1 MRRDD
6 SGDVVDDAVDAITLN
21 QDVHWERCAQL
32 ATPAQRR
39 ALSTLQALGPFFKAG
54 DSTGPSPTASGAPAS
69 PFAGHF
75 TRRAVHVLMVLA
87 TVGVAAAALLLPWR
101 WDEYYRAHGHVAVF
115 LTILLV
121 GHGASAAL
129 LLFAGRR
136 DRRTSLLGGYFLF
149 KATVAVPHM
158 LPAFWGQMPPVGV
171 LEGSFWEISTQ
182 TRLFLFLYAFPQA
195 YAVAP
200 AFLWAFARECPRVR
214 RRTAL
219 DDFARRMVP
228 VSLVIGCAMCAGTA
242 LTYLATVVGDMVDET
257 LYLVVL
263 DATIATPNVLSL
275 AAVAVIALRAHT
287 APAEEVRRVVL
298 FSAGFLLWMGV
309 ATAYDVIEVVSS
321 GFWLSN
327 YESGSVLLLI
337 QPIRFPGVVLL
348 WYSVLAVRVPHF
360 REVVRAGCRRVL
372 MRPGWLGGATA
383 LLAAGLA
390 WQLVGSPERE
400 VGAVIA
406 DPLVQSLFAVAGIM
420 TLLVISRRAILRR
433 LDAWIYPDTADQR
446 QVLAAA
452 GAALA
457 QIDGMTAIA
466 RTVTRAVRRGCGSTA
481 RLLVV
486 ADAGPGEHDFR
497 APAAVSAPLPR
508 TSAIVHMLETVG
520 GTLRV
525 HPSDPQS
532 CFGLLP
538 REEAAWVV
546 DAAADVIVPVP
557 GPGAETIGF
566 LVLGRRFDD
575 RIVRPVDLPF
585 LEALA
590 SAAGLAVVRQR
601 LLQGGVPQRSE
612 APSAVECPVCRCV
625 TEAGEPPRCGCG
637 MAYMETD
644 APRLLA
650 GKFQLTR
657 RLGAGGTGAVYL
669 ARDVGLDRDVAVKTL
684 VGVTAARLSGLKPEA
699 RAMARVTHP
708 AVAQIYG
715 VEFWR
720 GRSFLVVEFLGGGT
734 LADRL
739 RRGPVAEPQAAA
751 IATALADGLAALHGA
766 GYVHGDVKP
775 SNIGFTADGTPKLLD
790 FGLARVVNDATVAG
804 GTLRYLSPEVLDGRP
819 ADESDDVWSLC
830 VVLYE
835 VVTGEHP
842 FAGGGVNTV
851 ADRIRHQRLR
861 RNAWPVTGSE
871 TSSALLSFAASALSA
886 SRPSRPATA
895 HEFADAVHQILSRK

>member
-406 DPLVQSLFAVAGIM
+406 DPL
-420 TLLVISRRAILRR
+420 
-433 LDAWIYPDTADQR
+433 AWIIR
-446 QVLAAA
+446 
-452 GAALA
+452 
-457 QIDGMTAIA
+457 
-466 RTVTRAVRRGCGSTA
+466 
-481 RLLVV
+481 
-486 ADAGPGEHDFR
+486 E
-497 APAAVSAPLPR
+497 
-508 TSAIVHMLETVG
+508 G
-520 GTLRV
+520 GD
-525 HPSDPQS
+525 S
-532 CFGLLP
+532 
-538 REEAAWVV
+538 
-546 DAAADVIVPVP
+546 
-557 GPGAETIGF
+557 
-566 LVLGRRFDD
+566 
-575 RIVRPVDLPF
+575 
-585 LEALA
+585 
-590 SAAGLAVVRQR
+590 
-601 LLQGGVPQRSE
+601 GG
-612 APSAVECPVCRCV
+612 
-625 TEAGEPPRCGCG
+625 
-637 MAYMETD
+637 D
-644 APRLLA
+644 
-650 GKFQLTR
+650 
-657 RLGAGGTGAVYL
+657 TGASVWYKRCAHKRL
-669 ARDVGLDRDVAVKTL
+669 AT
-684 VGVTAARLSGLKPEA
+684 TE
-699 RAMARVTHP
+699 TP
-708 AVAQIYG
+708 A
-715 VEFWR
+715 
-720 GRSFLVVEFLGGGT
+720 
-734 LADRL
+734 
-739 RRGPVAEPQAAA
+739 
-751 IATALADGLAALHGA
+751 
-766 GYVHGDVKP
+766 
-775 SNIGFTADGTPKLLD
+775 
-790 FGLARVVNDATVAG
+790 
-804 GTLRYLSPEVLDGRP
+804 
-819 ADESDDVWSLC
+819 
-830 VVLYE
+830 
-835 VVTGEHP
+835 
-842 FAGGGVNTV
+842 
-851 ADRIRHQRLR
+851 
-861 RNAWPVTGSE
+861 
-871 TSSALLSFAASALSA
+871 
-886 SRPSRPATA
+886 
-895 HEFADAVHQILSRK
+895 